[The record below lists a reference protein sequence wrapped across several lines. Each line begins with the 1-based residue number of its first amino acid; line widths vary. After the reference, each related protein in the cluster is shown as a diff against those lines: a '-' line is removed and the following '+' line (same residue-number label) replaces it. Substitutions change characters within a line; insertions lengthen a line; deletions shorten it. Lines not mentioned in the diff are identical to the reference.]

1 MKPGSRVRRELLVIY
16 APLLLLILAAF
27 VLAFHYMEPAP
38 PRKIVMASGEP
49 GGAYAAFAERY
60 RKLLEKQGLELEIRH
75 TRGTMENLELLR
87 EGEVDTAFVQGGVGL
102 GEVGTAGLEGL
113 GSLYFEP
120 LWLFYRD
127 GLETKDRIPSLKGL
141 KMSLGPDGSGTQAL
155 VRRLL
160 AGNGIPVDGSN
171 LLTLP
176 SDEAAAELEKGT
188 LDAAFFVASLES
200 SRIRDLLHSPGV
212 HVASMG
218 RAEAYARRYPYITRV
233 VLPEGAEDLANNVP
247 PYDTELLAVTSSL
260 VVREGIHPAVVGL
273 LMQVLEKVHSRR
285 GWFEKRGEFPTPDYM
300 VFPLNEQAEH
310 YYKHGPPFLQRYL
323 PFWAA
328 SFLDRMKIMILP
340 LLGLMLP
347 MFKVGPPLYRW
358 RMRSRIYRWYDQLEE
373 VDTRAANDPEA
384 DLPQLRKELEEME
397 REVRDIKVPLS
408 FSDQLYHLRLHID
421 FVSRRLERLME
432 NRKGTSS
439 R

>member
-1 MKPGSRVRRELLVIY
+1 MKPGNRARREQLGIY
-16 APLLLLILAAF
+16 GPLLLVILAAF
-27 VLAFHYMEPAP
+27 AVAFGYMEPAP
-38 PRKIVMASGEP
+38 PRKITIASGEP
-49 GGAYAAFAERY
+49 GGAYAEFAKRY
-60 RKLLEKQGLELEIRH
+60 QRLLQKQGLVLEIRH
-75 TRGTMENLELLR
+75 TQGTMENLELLR
-87 EGEVDTAFVQGGVGL
+87 SGKVDVAFVQGGVEL
-102 GEVGTAGLEGL
+102 GEAGTAGLEGL

-127 GLETKDRIPSLKGL
+127 GVEVKDGIPSLKGL
-141 KMSLGPDGSGTQAL
+141 RMSLGPDGSGTQAL

-160 AGNGIPVDGSN
+160 VGNGIPLHGPN
-171 LLTLP
+171 LQTLS
-176 SDEAAAELEKGT
+176 SDEAAEKLVEGT

-200 SRIRDLLHSPGV
+200 RRIRDLLHSTRV
-212 HVASMG
+212 HLASFR

-247 PYDTELLAVTSSL
+247 PYDVELLAVTSSL
-260 VVREGIHPAVVGL
+260 VVRRGIHPALVGL
-273 LMQVLEKVHSRR
+273 LMQVMEEVHSRR
-285 GWFEKRGEFPTPDYM
+285 GWFEKRGAFPTPDYM
-300 VFPLNEQAEH
+300 AFPLNEQAQH
-310 YYKHGPPFLQRYL
+310 YYKQGPPFLQRYL

-328 SFLDRMKIMILP
+328 SFLDRIKIMILP
-340 LLGLMLP
+340 LLGLMVP
-347 MFKVGPPLYRW
+347 MFKLAPPLYRW

-384 DLPQLRKELEEME
+384 DLLQLKKELDEME

-421 FVSRRLERLME
+421 FVSRRLERLLAARE
-432 NRKGTSS
+432 SVAS